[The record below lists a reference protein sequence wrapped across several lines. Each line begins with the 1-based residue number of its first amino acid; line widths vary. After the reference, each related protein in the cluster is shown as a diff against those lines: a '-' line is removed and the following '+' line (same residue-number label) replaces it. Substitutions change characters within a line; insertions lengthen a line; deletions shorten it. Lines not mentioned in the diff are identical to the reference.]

1 MERGS
6 QHVTLH
12 QSVVVKKEL
21 TQRKEG
27 VRSSRRGFAAP
38 PHRAEPNQVAQF
50 NSIHLYSCSTFTIA
64 AGEGRLMDASMVR
77 RSGHM
82 SLEGGFREDP

>member
-27 VRSSRRGFAAP
+27 VRSSRRGFRVDSLLL
-38 PHRAEPNQVAQF
+38 HIERNLIRWLSSTRFIFIHVALSQQ
-50 NSIHLYSCSTFTIA
+50 LQ
-64 AGEGRLMDASMVR
+64 GKDASWM
-77 RSGHM
+77 
-82 SLEGGFREDP
+82 PPW